1 LSENYPI
8 PGRNSFATWTIFVRR
23 LVPPLDGERV
33 TLAKQ
38 ALPLKGTRGSV
49 LRVLLRAML
58 RHLLRVMLRSVAN
71 AGASRV
77 ASRVASFGDS
87 SLHTADATV

>member
-23 LVPPLDGERV
+23 LVPPLDGDRV